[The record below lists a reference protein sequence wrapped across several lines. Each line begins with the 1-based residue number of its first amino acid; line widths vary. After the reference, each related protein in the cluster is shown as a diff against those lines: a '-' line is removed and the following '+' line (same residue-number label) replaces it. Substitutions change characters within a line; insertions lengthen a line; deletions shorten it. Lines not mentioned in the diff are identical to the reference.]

1 MLTLYTNTSS
11 PVGQHANTRTLVDF
25 GVAHTSMQGCAVK
38 YDFFGSGGFDAE
50 NDTLAATCNMLELLT
65 FLVCL
70 CVCVCVRVYVCMFVH
85 VCLREQV
92 AFSEILSAKSAGTR
106 TGFRVVILEPYSFR
120 EIYRYLGVT
129 MVEEVQIFQK

>member
-1 MLTLYTNTSS
+1 
-11 PVGQHANTRTLVDF
+11 
-25 GVAHTSMQGCAVK
+25 
-38 YDFFGSGGFDAE
+38 
-50 NDTLAATCNMLELLT
+50 
-65 FLVCL
+65 
-70 CVCVCVRVYVCMFVH
+70 VCVRVYVCMFVY